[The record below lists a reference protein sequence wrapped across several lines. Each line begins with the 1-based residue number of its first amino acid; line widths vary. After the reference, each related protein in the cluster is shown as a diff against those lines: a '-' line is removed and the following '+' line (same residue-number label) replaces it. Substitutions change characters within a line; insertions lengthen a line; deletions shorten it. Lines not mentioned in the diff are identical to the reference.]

1 MYKVYFYLYI
11 KLDKKSPIGT
21 LPLYIDNYFPE
32 EDKNK
37 MEYIGWINEREFAYI
52 LALKYKTIDE
62 NYNMRSKFIAD
73 IKSNFPDVMGRIV
86 SGYLKR
92 EIKDKPYG
100 DYYYIEDSQIV
111 RIAILTPFKD
121 ESLKREIS
129 PFGILEDDTAVYML
143 KQFNSVRKGD

>member
-1 MYKVYFYLYI
+1 MYKLYFYLYI

-37 MEYIGWINEREFAYI
+37 MDYIGWINEREFAYI
-52 LALKYKTIDE
+52 LSLKYKTIDE

-100 DYYYIEDSQIV
+100 DYYYIEDSQMV
-111 RIAILTPFKD
+111 RIVILTPFKD

>member
-37 MEYIGWINEREFAYI
+37 MDYIGWINEREFAYI
-52 LALKYKTIDE
+52 LSLKYKTIDE

-73 IKSNFPDVMGRIV
+73 IKSNFPDVIGCIV
-86 SGYLKR
+86 SGYLQR
-92 EIKDKPYG
+92 ETKDKPYG
-100 DYYYIEDSQIV
+100 DYYIEDSQMIRIV
-111 RIAILTPFKD
+111 NLTPFKD

-129 PFGILEDDTAVYML
+129 TFGILEDATAVYML

>member
-37 MEYIGWINEREFAYI
+37 MDYIGWINEREFAYI
-52 LALKYKTIDE
+52 LNLKYKTIDE
-62 NYNMRSKFIAD
+62 IYNMRSKFITD
-73 IKSNFPDVMGRIV
+73 IKSNFPDVIGCIV
-86 SGYLKR
+86 SGYLQRK
-92 EIKDKPYG
+92 IKDKPYG
-100 DYYYIEDSQIV
+100 DYYIEDSQI
-111 RIAILTPFKD
+111 IKIINLTPFKD
-121 ESLKREIS
+121 ESLKREITT
-129 PFGILEDDTAVYML
+129 FGILEDDTAVYML

>member
-1 MYKVYFYLYI
+1 MYKIYFYLYI

-100 DYYYIEDSQIV
+100 DYYYIEDSQMV
-111 RIAILTPFKD
+111 RIVILTPFKD